1 MRFVFGGEAGGS
13 CVKASCYSFHV
24 RVFMSVANKITI
36 TALLFGQAREFVG
49 ASSLNVEVAAPA
61 TVESAFAIL
70 KSSHPKLAQME
81 RSLLFAVNE
90 EYCSRSQTLAEGD
103 RLAILPPV
111 SGGQDDGG
119 KDAPRK
125 DEPRK
130 DECRDIVEITRE
142 PIDIGGLRARLL
154 EGESGAVV
162 IFDGVARNN
171 TKGRRTLYLEYEGYM
186 EMALKTFSQI
196 CEETREQWAINRV
209 GIIHRLGRIEISE
222 SSVVIAVASA
232 HRRAA
237 FEACRYAI
245 DRLKKIAPIWKKEYF
260 EDGAVWVEGEAMPS

>member
-1 MRFVFGGEAGGS
+1 MP
-13 CVKASCYSFHV
+13 
-24 RVFMSVANKITI
+24 VANKITI

-49 ASSLNVEVAAPA
+49 ASSLNVEVAEPA

-70 KSSHPKLAQME
+70 KSNHPKLAQME

-90 EYCSRSQTLAEGD
+90 EYSARSQALAEGD

-111 SGGQDDGG
+111 SGGEDEGG
-119 KDAPRK
+119 N
-125 DEPRK
+125 DESG
-130 DECRDIVEITRE
+130 DIVEITRE
-142 PIDIGGLRARLL
+142 PIDIGGLRARALS
-154 EGESGAVV
+154 GESGAVV

-171 TKGRRTLYLEYEGYM
+171 TKGRRTLYLEYEGYT

-196 CEETREQWAINRV
+196 CVETREQWPINRI

-237 FEACRYAI
+237 FDACRYAI

-260 EDGAVWVEGEAMPS
+260 EDGAVWVEGEAMPD